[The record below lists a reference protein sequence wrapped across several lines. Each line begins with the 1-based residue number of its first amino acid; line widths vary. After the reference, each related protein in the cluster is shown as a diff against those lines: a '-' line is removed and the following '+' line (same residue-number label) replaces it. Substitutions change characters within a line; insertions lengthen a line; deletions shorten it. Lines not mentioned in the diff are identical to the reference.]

1 MAATQAPAPSFGID
15 VADLVKRLVKY
26 ALEGLAVAV
35 ACYLLPGKKL
45 RVDEIGTIALTALA
59 VFAILD
65 IYAPSVGS
73 SARTGAG
80 FGLGQVLHFQEL
92 VQAAINQQ
100 RQTSGRAFILV
111 NSGSRARFRSS
122 TAVRSRRR
130 NDVRRLPEWIPTL
143 GHQSLGPGR
152 GNCESLRARPSIGS
166 RSCLSIGV
174 SVSES

>member
-1 MAATQAPAPSFGID
+1 MADSQKAPAPPSMGVDFG
-15 VADLVKRLVKY
+15 DLLKRLIKY

-80 FGLGQVLHFQEL
+80 FGIGANL
-92 VQAAINQQ
+92 V
-100 RQTSGRAFILV
+100 GFP
-111 NSGSRARFRSS
+111 RF
-122 TAVRSRRR
+122 
-130 NDVRRLPEWIPTL
+130 
-143 GHQSLGPGR
+143 
-152 GNCESLRARPSIGS
+152 
-166 RSCLSIGV
+166 
-174 SVSES
+174 